1 MSSRLER
8 LFVGVCNH
16 QRRESR
22 YTRMLRCGNGW
33 IPCNNPSML
42 SLLGVG
48 SGPLDDGENSL
59 TRFMIFLSVPD
70 CCPRNLVSDAD
81 STLQDSY

>member
-1 MSSRLER
+1 MWER
-8 LFVGVCNH
+8 MDG
-16 QRRESR
+16 
-22 YTRMLRCGNGW
+22 

-70 CCPRNLVSDAD
+70 CCPRNLVSDAAPGFLLRR
-81 STLQDSY
+81 S